1 MKAAHTI
8 LNYNSNPIYKGTRVE
23 KAIKNITY
31 YLLLGMIT
39 ISCSTSDDI
48 LGQLDDT
55 TQPQATQVD
64 LLVNVVSR
72 AQNTPQART
81 RSHRAP
87 TFSTMDLLVAIP
99 FHTNGANVTASDN
112 PLIDLVGADE
122 TNNRVVSHNTYY
134 VERCHLM
141 TGTDRMLVYGK
152 ATKPSP
158 TNPAVDGE
166 LSALPDIRKNTADIQ
181 FSLTSIR
188 ESTEAPA
195 EANALASYMTA
206 IANTTA
212 NTTSW
217 STTTDPTLKSYYL
230 DFIRIGSEGAGLMSG
245 AAANIKAFV
254 AALRGLLTGS
264 DALSTAIKANIDDNS
279 SIASNT
285 YPRSIGLP
293 DGAAAIR
300 WTGSHFEVKTTT
312 TQLDNINGINRYTYP
327 AELMFFADSPIR
339 TSAEEVSKEAYQ
351 TNDQLWSA
359 FLDANYKGPET
370 VNRDTKAVAVENPI
384 QYGVAKLDL
393 TLTGMSTT
401 LSDAKNEVV
410 LDADMAH
417 LPLTGVIIGGQHTV
431 GFNMKP
437 QGEQTDVDGR
447 FIYDT
452 NIIEGNKTSTLVLQS
467 YDNEKVPVILE
478 FENKTGQA
486 FTGKDG
492 TVYPNARFYLIGMID
507 PADKK
512 EEGKDYTNRVF
523 TQDYTTTMSMSVT
536 SLAKAYTCMPDLLA
550 PRLEVGVQVVT
561 KWIQAT
567 TTNVELR

>member
-1 MKAAHTI
+1 MK
-8 LNYNSNPIYKGTRVE
+8 

-64 LLVNVVSR
+64 LLVNVGSR
-72 AQNTPQART
+72 AQNTPQALT

-87 TFSTMDLLVAIP
+87 TFSAMDELVVIP

-112 PLIDLVGADE
+112 PLIDLVGAKE
-122 TNNRVVSHNTYY
+122 TYNRVVSHNTYY

-152 ATKPSP
+152 AKPAHDDESYDP
-158 TNPAVDGE
+158 KVHGQ
-166 LSALPDIRKNTADIQ
+166 LSALPTIRKNTADIQ

-195 EANALASYMTA
+195 EANALASYMTD
-206 IANTTA
+206 IANTTG
-212 NTTSW
+212 W
-217 STTTDPTLKSYYL
+217 STTTNPTLKSYYL

-254 AALRGLLTGS
+254 AALKALLTGS
-264 DALSTAIKANIDDNS
+264 DALSMAIKASIDATNISGND
-279 SIASNT
+279 

-300 WTGSHFEVKTTT
+300 WTGSKFEVKTTT

-327 AELMFFADSPIR
+327 AELMFFVDSPIR
-339 TSAEEVSKEAYQ
+339 TSAKEVAKTVYQ
-351 TNDQLWSA
+351 ENTKTWSA
-359 FLDANYKGPET
+359 FLNDNYNGST
-370 VNRDTKAVAVENPI
+370 AVNTNTKAVAVENPV
-384 QYGVAKLDL
+384 QYGVGRLDL
-393 TLTGMSTT
+393 TLTTMSAT
-401 LSDAKNEVV
+401 LRDAKDEVV
-410 LDADMAH
+410 SNTSMTT

-447 FIYDT
+447 FIYETTIDDSNLAT
-452 NIIEGNKTSTLVLQS
+452 QGYKTSTLVLQS

-478 FENKTGQA
+478 FENNTGQA

-492 TVYPNARFYLIGMID
+492 TVYPNARFYLIALID

-512 EEGKDYTNRVF
+512 EVGKDYTNRVF
-523 TQDYTTTMSMSVT
+523 TQDYITTMSMRVT

-567 TTNVELR
+567 TTNVEL

>member
-1 MKAAHTI
+1 MKTTMRHI
-8 LNYNSNPIYKGTRVE
+8 V
-23 KAIKNITY
+23 Y
-31 YLLLGMIT
+31 YLLLGMMIT
-39 ISCSTSDDI
+39 SCSMIDDDMPE
-48 LGQLDDT
+48 QFNET
-55 TQPQATQVD
+55 TPSVSKQVD
-64 LLVNVVSR
+64 LLVSIGSG
-72 AQNTPQART
+72 ALKSSLAPALT
-81 RSHRAP
+81 HRAP
-87 TFSTMDLLVAIP
+87 TFSAMDQLVAIP
-99 FHTNGANVTASDN
+99 FHTSGEKVEATDE
-112 PLIDLVGADE
+112 PLIDLVGLDE
-122 TNNRVVSHNTYY
+122 DDMTKEYDAEKYNTYY
-134 VERCHLM
+134 VDRCNLM

-152 ATKPSP
+152 AKPAHSDLSYDP
-158 TNPAVDGE
+158 KVHGQ
-166 LSALPDIRKNTADIQ
+166 LSALPTIRKKTADIQ

-188 ESTEAPA
+188 ESTEASA
-195 EANALASYMTA
+195 DANALANYMTT
-206 IANTTA
+206 IANTPG
-212 NTTSW
+212 W
-217 STTTDPTLKSYYL
+217 STTTVPTLKSYYL
-230 DFIRIGSEGAGLMSG
+230 DFIRMGSEGAGLMSG

-254 AALRGLLTGS
+254 AALKALLTGS
-264 DALSTAIKANIDDNS
+264 DALSTAIIANIDGTNISGND
-279 SIASNT
+279 
-285 YPRSIGLP
+285 YPRSLGLP

-300 WTGSHFEVKTTT
+300 WTGSQFEVKTTT

-339 TSAEEVSKEAYQ
+339 TSAEEVTKTVYQ
-351 TNDQLWSA
+351 ENTETWDA
-359 FLDANYKGPET
+359 FLDTYYNGSTA
-370 VNRDTKAVAVENPI
+370 VNTNTKAVAVENPI
-384 QYGVAKLDL
+384 QYGVAKLNL
-393 TLTGMSTT
+393 TLTGMSPT

-437 QGEQTDVDGR
+437 QGAQTDVDGR
-447 FIYDT
+447 FIYETTVDAT
-452 NIIEGNKTSTLVLQS
+452 NLATEGYKTSTLVLQS

-492 TVYPNARFYLIGMID
+492 TVYPETRFYLIGMID

>member
-72 AQNTPQART
+72 AQNTPQALT

-181 FSLTSIR
+181 FSLSSIR
-188 ESTEAPA
+188 ESTEAHA
-195 EANALASYMTA
+195 DATALANYMTA
-206 IANTTA
+206 IANTTG
-212 NTTSW
+212 W

-230 DFIRIGSEGAGLMSG
+230 DFIRMGSEGAGLMSG

-254 AALRGLLTGS
+254 AALKTLLTGRN
-264 DALSTAIKANIDDNS
+264 DALSTDIIAKIDGTNIS
-279 SIASNT
+279 SNT
-285 YPRSIGLP
+285 YPQSLGLP

-384 QYGVAKLDL
+384 QYGVGRLDL
-393 TLTGMSTT
+393 TLTGMSPT

-478 FENKTGQA
+478 FANNTGQA

-492 TVYPNARFYLIGMID
+492 TVYPGARFYLIALID
-507 PADKK
+507 PAEKK

-550 PRLEVGVQVVT
+550 PRLEIGVQVVT

-567 TTNVELR
+567 TTNVEL

>member
-1 MKAAHTI
+1 MRHI
-8 LNYNSNPIYKGTRVE
+8 V
-23 KAIKNITY
+23 Y
-31 YLLLGMIT
+31 YLLLGMMIT
-39 ISCSTSDDI
+39 SCSMIDDDMPEQFNETTSSVSK
-48 LGQLDDT
+48 
-55 TQPQATQVD
+55 QVD
-64 LLVNVVSR
+64 LLVSIGNGSLKPSL
-72 AQNTPQART
+72 APALT
-81 RSHRAP
+81 HRAP
-87 TFSTMDLLVAIP
+87 TFSAMDQLVAIP
-99 FHTNGANVTASDN
+99 FHTSGAEVTASDE

-122 TNNRVVSHNTYY
+122 DNLSKKYDAEKYNTYY
-134 VERCHLM
+134 VNTCYLM
-141 TGTDRMLVYGK
+141 TGTNRMLVYGK
-152 ATKPSP
+152 AKPAHDDESYDP
-158 TNPAVDGE
+158 KVHGQ
-166 LSALPDIRKNTADIQ
+166 LSALPTIRKKTADIQ

-188 ESTEAPA
+188 NTSEAHPDA
-195 EANALASYMTA
+195 QALANYMTT
-206 IANTTA
+206 IANTTG
-212 NTTSW
+212 W
-217 STTTDPTLKSYYL
+217 STTDDPTLKSYYL
-230 DFIRIGSEGAGLMSG
+230 DFIRMGSEGAGLMSG

-254 AALRGLLTGS
+254 AALRDLLTGS
-264 DALSTAIKANIDDNS
+264 DALSTAIKTNIDANS

-285 YPRSIGLP
+285 YPRSLGLP

-300 WTGSHFEVKTTT
+300 WTGSQFEVKTTT

-327 AELMFFADSPIR
+327 AELMFFVDSPIR
-339 TSAEEVSKEAYQ
+339 TSAEEVTKTVYQ
-351 TNDQLWSA
+351 ENTETWDA
-359 FLDANYKGPET
+359 FLDTYYNGSTA
-370 VNRDTKAVAVENPI
+370 VNTNTKAVAVENPI

-437 QGEQTDVDGR
+437 QGAQTDVDGR
-447 FIYDT
+447 FIYETTVDAT
-452 NIIEGNKTSTLVLQS
+452 NLATEGYKTSTLVLQS

-478 FENKTGQA
+478 FKNNTGHA

-492 TVYPNARFYLIGMID
+492 TVYPETRFYLIGMID